1 MSSATRK
8 SQKDIEKAEK
18 GLFSDRRILIFI
30 VAILLSAWFIQ
41 PGISDGKLTSNIEY
55 GLDLEGG
62 TWIQLQLEGVVATL
76 DADMGKI
83 IQQDFSTL
91 LNDNITVTGTSPT
104 KVTFTTTRPVSKK
117 TIESFGYG
125 TATVSGNTVSLTV
138 NKPSAI
144 VAFLENNI
152 DGEIIFLGSNTYEI
166 RKDVTKD
173 ELNTLLA
180 SVDGQ
185 IELNGQGDE
194 MYSQTVVPETLEL
207 TKKILA
213 SKLNTFGLLDV
224 PMRTVGNNIILIDLA
239 GTDMD
244 TAQNLVAKPG
254 KFEIRIYTTGN
265 DTRHVLYGEDIT
277 SVGVPREREEG
288 MWGIDFSVNQHG
300 AMALR
305 DAAYETGATDDPM
318 NHEVAM
324 YLDGKQIFSAPLAYE
339 LADNLKQM
347 AINNVA
353 VSSQSFVTTTGPGE
367 VGEAKAR
374 ELQIHLREG
383 ALPVAVK
390 IIGSG
395 QVPAKLGEQFRI
407 QSVIAGLFALLMV
420 SLVVFLRYRQKGILV
435 PMLVTSVSEVFMILG
450 FASLVG
456 WQLDL
461 ASIAGIIAVIGTGI
475 DHLVIITDEVLYE
488 GSLPPTKVY
497 LSRISK
503 AFGIIFAAALTT
515 VIAMTPLVFMGFG
528 SLKGFA
534 ITTIVGVLI
543 GVLIA
548 RPAYGRVI
556 KEVLD

>member
-1 MSSATRK
+1 MSSAARK
-8 SQKDIEKAEK
+8 SKKDIEKAER
-18 GLFSDRRILIFI
+18 GIFTDRRIIIFI
-30 VAILLSAWFIQ
+30 AAVLLSAWFIH
-41 PGISDGKLTSNIEY
+41 PGISDGKLTSNIGY

-62 TWIQLQLEGVVATL
+62 TWIQLQLEGVVVAL

-83 IQQDFSTL
+83 IQYDFSTL
-91 LNDNITVTGTSPT
+91 LNDDITITGTTPT

-125 TATVSGNTVSLTV
+125 TADISGNTVVLSV

-144 VAFLENNI
+144 MIFLENNI
-152 DGEIIFLGSNTYEI
+152 NGEIAYLGSDTYEI
-166 RKDVTKD
+166 RKDVTKNQ
-173 ELNTLLA
+173 LSTLLA
-180 SVDGQ
+180 SVGGQ
-185 IELNGQGDE
+185 IQKNGQGDDI
-194 MYSQTVVPETLEL
+194 YSQTVTPETLEL
-207 TKKILA
+207 TKKILG
-213 SKLNTFGLLDV
+213 SKLNAFGLLDV
-224 PMRTVGNNIILIDLA
+224 PMRSVGSNIILIDLA
-239 GTDMD
+239 GTDMA

-265 DTRHVLYGEDIT
+265 NTQHVLYGEDIT

-300 AMALR
+300 AIALR
-305 DAAYETGATDDPM
+305 DAAYETGATDDPL

-324 YLDGKQIFSAPLAYE
+324 YLDSKQIFSAPLAND
-339 LADNLKQM
+339 LAANLKQM
-347 AINNVA
+347 AVNKVA
-353 VSSQSFVTTTGPGE
+353 VGSQSFVTTTGPGE
-367 VGEAKAR
+367 VGESKAK

-407 QSVIAGLFALLMV
+407 QLLIAGLFALLMV
-420 SLVVFLRYRQKGILV
+420 SLVIFLRYRQKGILV

-503 AFGIIFAAALTT
+503 AFGIIIAAAATT
-515 VIAMTPLVFMGFG
+515 IVAMTPLVFMGFG

-556 KEVLD
+556 KEVLE

>member
-8 SQKDIEKAEK
+8 SQKDIDKAER
-18 GLFSDRRILIFI
+18 GLFRDPRILLFI
-30 VAILLSAWFIQ
+30 AAILLSAWFIH
-41 PGISDGKLTSNIEY
+41 PGITDGKLTSNLRY

-62 TWIQLQLEGVVATL
+62 TWIQLQLEGEVVTL

-91 LNDNITVTGTSPT
+91 LNDNVTVTGTSPT

-125 TATVSGNTVSLTV
+125 AANISGNTVSLAV

-144 VAFLENNI
+144 VAFLGNNI
-152 DGEIIFLGSNTYEI
+152 DGEIIFLGSDTYEI
-166 RKDVTKD
+166 RKDITKD
-173 ELNTLLA
+173 ELNILLA
-180 SVDGQ
+180 SVGGQ
-185 IELNGQGDE
+185 IEKNGQGEDL
-194 MYSQTVVPETLEL
+194 YSHTVVPETLEL
-207 TKKILA
+207 TKTILN
-213 SKLNTFGLLDV
+213 SKLNAFGLLDV
-224 PMRTVGNNIILIDLA
+224 PMRTVGDNIILIDLA
-239 GTDMD
+239 GTDMA

-254 KFEIRIYTTGN
+254 KFEIRVYTTGN

-277 SVGVPREREEG
+277 SVGVPRERDEG
-288 MWGIDFSVNQHG
+288 IWGIDFSVNQHG
-300 AMALR
+300 AIALR
-305 DAAYETGATDDPM
+305 DAAYETGATDDPI

-324 YLDGKQIFSAPLAYE
+324 YLDGKQIFSAPLANE
-339 LADNLKQM
+339 LAANLKQM
-347 AINNVA
+347 AVNKVA
-353 VSSQSFVTTTGPGE
+353 VGSQSFVTTTGAGE
-367 VGEAKAR
+367 VGEAKAK

-395 QVPAKLGEQFRI
+395 QVPAKLGAQFRI
-407 QSVIAGLFALLMV
+407 QSLIAGLFALLMV
-420 SLVVFLRYRQKGILV
+420 SFVVFLRYHQKGILI
-435 PMLVTSVSEVFMILG
+435 PMLATSVSEVFMILG

-503 AFGIIFAAALTT
+503 AFGIIMAAAATT
-515 VIAMTPLVFMGFG
+515 IVAMLPLVFMGFG

-556 KEVLD
+556 KEVLE